1 LHGLFLPKFQTEQ
14 NNMTKTEKELEYL
27 PLSVKTAYNNLTD
40 EQKIFF
46 IEGYERRRR
55 SPSTTQ
61 ILAILSLHY
70 IYLKRYGTFAIFVC
84 TLGGCLIWWVY
95 DIYRASDLA
104 DRANCEMSIEVL
116 KEIKLLS
123 L

>member
-1 LHGLFLPKFQTEQ
+1 
-14 NNMTKTEKELEYL
+14 MTKTEKELEYL
-27 PLSVKTAYNNLTD
+27 PLSVQTAYNNLTA

-55 SPSTTQ
+55 SPSVTQ
-61 ILAILSLHY
+61 ILAILWLHY
-70 IYLKRYGTFAIFVC
+70 IYLKRYSTFAIFVC
-84 TLGGCLIWWVY
+84 TFGGCFIWWAY

-104 DRANCEMSIEVL
+104 ERANGEMSIEVL
-116 KEIKLLS
+116 KEIKILS